1 MMAKHPQAHLRTRI
15 LIWSF
20 VPTTIILFAVAVTIY
35 IAYQNVT
42 ENLVVGRNQQL
53 TRLSA
58 GELATNLNTY
68 VNTLAALTRPL
79 GIYADDP
86 VRQSAILRQDSN
98 QLMIFDGGALILDRY
113 GKVIAVKPYQRELI
127 GQDWSNFGFFRQI
140 LRTGEPAFSDILNTP
155 WSNTSAIAVAVPILN
170 PQNEFSGT
178 LVGMFQLRANSA
190 SAFYGGIVKLRLG
203 EGGSTY
209 LIDTTG
215 RVIYHPDENLIGR
228 DVHTEPVVQQ
238 VLRGQVGY
246 LRTRSQDNRD
256 ILATYAPVPGTSW
269 GWINEDDWAGLLAA
283 SQGYGQFIY
292 LLLGLGILI
301 PIIVVRF
308 GVKRITD
315 PIDKFISA
323 GKEIAGGRYGLQVD
337 VKSGDE
343 LEELG
348 NQFNLMSVQ
357 LSESFT
363 QLEKRV
369 AARTRELATVNAIAG
384 VASHSLNLNEILND
398 TLDKIL
404 DVLGMEF
411 GGAYALDGQGGI
423 LRLLAQRNLYLSQ
436 EFIDRVSPRPL
447 LGSVVEQASRVGRPI
462 VWKMNDY
469 PDVVLK
475 PWLEK
480 KGIEQV
486 ICVPLMVKR
495 KLVGAFILGAR
506 QTRPISPEEISLLTA
521 SGEQI
526 GVAVENAR
534 LYQQA
539 EETAAIA
546 ERTRLARE
554 LHDSVTQTLFSASLI
569 AEVLPDLWKM
579 N

>member
-1 MMAKHPQAHLRTRI
+1 M
-15 LIWSF
+15 
-20 VPTTIILFAVAVTIY
+20 
-35 IAYQNVT
+35 
-42 ENLVVGRNQQL
+42 

-86 VRQSAILRQDSN
+86 VKQLAILRQDSG
-98 QLMIFDGGALILDRY
+98 QLMIFDGGALVLDKY
-113 GKVIAVKPYQRELI
+113 GKVVAVEPYRREII
-127 GQDWSNFGFFRQI
+127 GRDWSNFGFFRQI
-140 LRTGEPAFSDILNTP
+140 LHNGEPAFSDILKIP
-155 WSNTSAIAVAVPILN
+155 WSNTTAVAIAVPILN

-178 LVGMFQLRANSA
+178 LVGMFQLGANSA
-190 SAFYGGIVKLRLG
+190 NAFYGGIIKLRVG

-209 LIDTTG
+209 LIDSTG
-215 RVIYHPDENLIGR
+215 RVIYHPDENFIGT
-228 DVHTEPVVQQ
+228 DIHTEPVVQQ
-238 VLRGQVGY
+238 VLKGEVGY
-246 LRTRSQDNRD
+246 LRTRSPENRD

-269 GWINEDDWAGLLAA
+269 GLINEEDWAGLLAA

-301 PIIVVRF
+301 PVIVVRF

-323 GKEIAGGRYGLQVD
+323 AKEIAGGRYGLQVD
-337 VKSGDE
+337 VSSGDE

-348 NQFNLMSVQ
+348 NQFNLMSIQ
-357 LSESFT
+357 LSESYT

-369 AARTRELATVNAIAG
+369 AARTRELAMVNAISE
-384 VASHSLNLNEILND
+384 VASRSLNLDEILND
-398 TLDKIL
+398 ALDKIL

-411 GGAYALDGQGGI
+411 GGAYALDGPGGV

-447 LGSVVEQASRVGRPI
+447 LGSVVEQASRMGLPI
-462 VWKMNDY
+462 VWQMNDY

-495 KLVGAFILGAR
+495 RLVGAFILGAR
-506 QTRPISPEEISLLTA
+506 QARPIAPEEISLLTA

-546 ERTRLARE
+546 ERTRLGAR
-554 LHDSVTQTLFSASLI
+554 AS
-569 AEVLPDLWKM
+569 
-579 N
+579 